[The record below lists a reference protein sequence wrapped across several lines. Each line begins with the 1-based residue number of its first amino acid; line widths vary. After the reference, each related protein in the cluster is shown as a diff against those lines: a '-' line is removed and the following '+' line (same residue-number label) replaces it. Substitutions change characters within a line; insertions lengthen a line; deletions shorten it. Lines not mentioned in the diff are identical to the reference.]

1 MLAESDLEGG
11 VGEGQ
16 FGDVCLSDRN
26 QVVQPDKSIEPTGR
40 FAVLLGQIDGGNP
53 APALVGDEA
62 GGTADPAARVE
73 HFVLSCNFDEVH
85 QRCGN
90 ATHRVEN

>member
-1 MLAESDLEGG
+1 M
-11 VGEGQ
+11 
-16 FGDVCLSDRN
+16 
-26 QVVQPDKSIEPTGR
+26 GR

-85 QRCGN
+85 QL
-90 ATHRVEN
+90 AW